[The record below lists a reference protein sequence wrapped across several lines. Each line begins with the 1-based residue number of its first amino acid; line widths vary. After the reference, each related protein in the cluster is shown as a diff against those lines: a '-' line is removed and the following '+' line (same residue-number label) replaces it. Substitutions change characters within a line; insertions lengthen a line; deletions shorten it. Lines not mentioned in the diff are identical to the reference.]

1 MSEVFYRKWRPTRLD
16 ELVGQ
21 EPVSRTLLNAID
33 QGRIAHA
40 YLFCGPRG
48 TGKTST
54 ARILSKAVNCVN
66 PDKGEPDNTCIQC
79 QAIIDGRSLDIIEI
93 DAASNRGIDD
103 IRNLRE
109 RVKYSP
115 TVGRYKVY
123 IIDEV
128 HMLTDPAFNALLKTL
143 EEPPTHSIFIL
154 ATTEAHKVP
163 LTIISR
169 CQRFDFR
176 RISAEE
182 CVTKLSEL
190 SHAEGVDIG
199 ANSLNLIARESL
211 GSLRDA
217 ENLLERALISYG
229 KSINED
235 DIRDML
241 GLGGDQ
247 QVLELVG
254 YIVDKSVKNGLRL
267 INQISDDGIEPRQLR
282 TSIIKYLRD
291 VMLVKIGAADQV
303 DCSDSIKEAI
313 ESFASNTSIKD
324 LVSILKLFSE
334 MDIGRDGHTVISL
347 EIAIVESSIGIV
359 DDDVSAQTKKS
370 IPPDSE
376 VPNKKTLDH
385 VGNISSENITIH
397 QKQKPS
403 EPDSIDQEKIAKT
416 ILKPQDSPE
425 TPEAMLEFHWKDI
438 LESLRLGKYNRFNMG
453 ALLRDCKEREI
464 TGDQITLKFGHR
476 SHMERMQ
483 EELRD
488 PQSQKVLKDTL
499 TKILEFDCELKIG
512 IVNENKNGPKH
523 SHARDS
529 YLVRSAMTMGAKII
543 SETEEQSD
551 DE

>member
-1 MSEVFYRKWRPTRLD
+1 MSEVFYRKWRPTRMD

-54 ARILSKAVNCVN
+54 ARILSKAINCVS
-66 PDKGEPDNTCIQC
+66 PEKGEPDNTCVQC
-79 QAIIDGRSLDIIEI
+79 QSIIEGRSLDIIEI

-176 RISAEE
+176 RISTEE

-190 SHAEGVDIG
+190 SNAEGVDIG
-199 ANSLNLIARESL
+199 TNSLSLIARESL

-229 KSINED
+229 KNIDQDN
-235 DIRDML
+235 ILDML
-241 GLGGDQ
+241 GLTGDQ

-254 YIVDKSVKNGLRL
+254 YIVDKSVKNALRL
-267 INQISDDGIEPRQLR
+267 INQISEDGVEPRQLR
-282 TSIIKYLRD
+282 ASIIKYLRD
-291 VMLVKIGAADQV
+291 VMLFKIGAVDQI
-303 DCSDSIKEAI
+303 DCSDSIKETI
-313 ESFASNTSIKD
+313 QSFASNTSVKD
-324 LVSILKLFSE
+324 LVYILKLFSE

-347 EIAIVESSIGIV
+347 EIATVEASIEVV
-359 DDDVSAQTKKS
+359 DRGVSAHVRKP
-370 IPPDSE
+370 IPADPE
-376 VPNKKTLDH
+376 ILNKQKMAHTN
-385 VGNISSENITIH
+385 NISSENITSH
-397 QKQKPS
+397 QKQKTAV
-403 EPDSIDQEKIAKT
+403 PDKSRQENITKA
-416 ILKPQDSPE
+416 ILNQDSPE
-425 TPEAMLEFHWKDI
+425 APEGRLEFHWKDI

-464 TGDQITLKFGHR
+464 AGDQITLKFGHR

-488 PQSQKVLKDTL
+488 PKSQKVLKDVL
-499 TKILEFDCELKIG
+499 AKILEFDYELKID
-512 IVNENKNGPKH
+512 IVNESINGPRQ

-529 YLVRSAMTMGAKII
+529 YLVRSAMAMGAKII